1 MKKMMLA
8 AMAAMVIGSTGTALA
23 ATPDRGFC
31 RDNAPAIETSYA
43 HCGGGDHHGDRGG
56 RGGYGCDGYGH
67 RDAHGGYC
75 WDNENNEG

>member
-31 RDNAPAIETSYA
+31 GDNAPAIETSYA
-43 HCGGGDHHGDRGG
+43 HCGGGYYGGGRGG
-56 RGGYGCDGYGH
+56 RGGYGCGGGYG
-67 RDAHGGYC
+67 RGDYC
-75 WDNENNEG
+75 YDYENNEG

>member
-31 RDNAPAIETSYA
+31 RDNAPAVETSYA
-43 HCGGGDHHGDRGG
+43 HCGGGHHGHGH
-56 RGGYGCDGYGH
+56 GGYGCDGYERGH
-67 RDAHGGYC
+67 HGGYC